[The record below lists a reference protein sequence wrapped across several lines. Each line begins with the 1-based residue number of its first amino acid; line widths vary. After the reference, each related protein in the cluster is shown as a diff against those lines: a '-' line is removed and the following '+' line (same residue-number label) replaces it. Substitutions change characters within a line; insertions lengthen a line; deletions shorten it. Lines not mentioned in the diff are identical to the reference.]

1 MKYIKYK
8 DFKGKLE
15 KDECLLI
22 DANTYLAL
30 YKNSDALNGI
40 PVAITPDGEEPEEIE
55 ENAEVYN
62 GR

>member
-1 MKYIKYK
+1 MKYIKHK

-22 DANTYLAL
+22 DSANYLAL
-30 YKNSDALNGI
+30 YRNSDALNRI

-55 ENAEVYN
+55 EIAEV
-62 GR
+62 

>member
-22 DANTYLAL
+22 DAENYLAL
-30 YKNSDALNGI
+30 YKHNNALNGI
-40 PVAITPDGEEPEEIE
+40 PVAITPDGEEPKIIE
-55 ENAEVYN
+55 ENIEV
-62 GR
+62 

>member
-8 DFKGKLE
+8 DFEGKLE

-22 DANTYLAL
+22 DAKNYLAL

-40 PVAITPDGEEPEEIE
+40 PVTITPDGKEPKEYE
-55 ENAEVYN
+55 
-62 GR
+62 

>member
-8 DFKGKLE
+8 DFKGALE

-40 PVAITPDGEEPEEIE
+40 PIAITPDGEEPKETE
-55 ENAEVYN
+55 ENAEV
-62 GR
+62 

>member
-22 DANTYLAL
+22 DAENYLTL
-30 YKNSDALNGI
+30 YKHSNVLKGI
-40 PVAITPDGEEPEEIE
+40 PVTITPDGEEPKIIE
-55 ENAEVYN
+55 ENIEV
-62 GR
+62 

>member
-22 DANTYLAL
+22 DAKNYLAL
-30 YKNSDALNGI
+30 YKNSNALNGLS
-40 PVAITPDGEEPEEIE
+40 VTITSDGEEPKEIE
-55 ENAEVYN
+55 ENAEV
-62 GR
+62 